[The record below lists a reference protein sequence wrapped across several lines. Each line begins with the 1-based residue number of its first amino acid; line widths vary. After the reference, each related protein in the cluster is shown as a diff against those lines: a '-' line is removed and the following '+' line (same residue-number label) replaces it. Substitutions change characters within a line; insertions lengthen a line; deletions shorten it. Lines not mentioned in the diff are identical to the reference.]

1 MIINKYFL
9 LALILFVIY
18 KLKYP
23 VLNKDNEVKYPDIK
37 VSLVGKEFTR
47 DKLIMYCANKMID
60 KGYEKDEVEK
70 FVRQAL
76 AKANKERLLNFL
88 YDCFY
93 IY

>member
-1 MIINKYFL
+1 M
-9 LALILFVIY
+9 VVY

-23 VLNKDNEVKYPDIK
+23 VLNKDNEVKYPNIK
-37 VSLVGKEFTR
+37 VSIVGKEFTR

-60 KGYEKDEVEK
+60 KGYEKDEVEG

-76 AKANKERLLNFL
+76 AKTNKQGLLDFL